1 MPGQRTWQIRE
12 DTQEPRVKRL
22 LQWLPQ
28 SFRLVKQPIGIVTEA
43 MNDSAKTLV
52 EMADTLGEPVRALLE
67 GDDGK
72 TP

>member
-12 DTQEPRVKRL
+12 DTQEPR
-22 LQWLPQ
+22 
-28 SFRLVKQPIGIVTEA
+28 VKQPIGIVTEA